1 MSAYNENIQKWIK
14 RSNRKGA
21 KLIRTDSGKHHIV
34 YFDKGK
40 ARVGVVEDG
49 MYCRYGISCRGAM
62 YSTDPMSLWQSGP
75 GSCAQVDV
83 QIMSDYLNDTCALP
97 NFDFGSIKGMKW

>member
-1 MSAYNENIQKWIK
+1 MSEHSKEVLSWIK
-14 RSNRKGA
+14 RSNRKEA
-21 KLIRTDSGKHHIV
+21 KLIRSENGKHHIV

-40 ARVGVVEDG
+40 VRVGVVQDD

-75 GSCAQVDV
+75 GSCTKEDV
-83 QIMSDYLNDTCALP
+83 QIMIDYIDDNCKLP
-97 NFDFGSIKGMKW
+97 CFDFGSIRGLSW

>member
-1 MSAYNENIQKWIK
+1 MENYNEDIQKWIK
-14 RSNRKGA
+14 RSNRKAA
-21 KLIRTDSGKHHIV
+21 KLIRTNDGKHHIV

-40 ARVGVVEDG
+40 ARVGVVHDG

-75 GSCAQVDV
+75 GSCTAEDV
-83 QIMSDYLNDTCALP
+83 KVMQDYLHGSSNYPD
-97 NFDFGSIKGMKW
+97 FDFGSIKGMKW